1 MASPYDRSLGFRYAI
16 LLLACALLIWIVVSP
31 WLQWWVGMG
40 IGNLLLEQEDELA
53 AWDAVRARGVLLLL
67 YAWVFTF
74 GATIGSFL
82 NVVIWRMP
90 RGESVAARGSRC
102 PFCCTPIRPSDNIPV
117 LGWWLLGG
125 RCRTC
130 LLPISPRYPLVEGV
144 TGLLFL
150 SLLHWMVLSGG
161 ANLPGFEEPRFV
173 VGSAI
178 MNALEPR
185 LWGQLAYWALLLC
198 LLLVWSLIAWDRQR
212 MPLKLLIFGA
222 GVGLVAPIMFPF
234 LYPWEGIPGLG
245 GDPIWG
251 EHVSALCTAILGGWA
266 GAAWGWILGI
276 ILAPKLPRTHLATL
290 PMMLC
295 VGLFLGWQASCLVA
309 GLAMFALLLGYP
321 LAKCRDEAKRQH
333 ISSLLLLLAAWIW
346 MLNGPRLETLGGAS
360 LGQIAVAASLVAV
373 VSAAIVRWLGGEK
386 PMNLDRFRSES
397 ARITATPAPALAPTA
412 PGQEN

>member
-31 WLQWWVGMG
+31 WLTWWVAMQGEN
-40 IGNLLLEQEDELA
+40 ILVEQEDGLA
-53 AWDAVRARGVLLLL
+53 ALDDVRARGVLLLL

-102 PFCCTPIRPSDNIPV
+102 PFCCTPIRPSDNVPV

-130 LLPISPRYPLVEGV
+130 LLRISPRYPLVEGL

-161 ANLPGFEEPRFV
+161 ANLPGYEEARNS
-173 VGSAI
+173 VGGPI
-178 MNALEPR
+178 MNALEPQ
-185 LWGQLAYWALLLC
+185 LWGQLAYWALLLA
-198 LLLVWSLIAWDRQR
+198 LMLVWSLIAWDRQR
-212 MPLKLLIFGA
+212 MPLKLLVFGA
-222 GVGLVAPIMFPF
+222 GIGLVAPLMFPF
-234 LYPWEGIPGLG
+234 LYPWEGIPGVR

-251 EHVSALCTAILGGWA
+251 EYVSALCTAILGGWA
-266 GAAWGWILGI
+266 GGAWGWVLGI
-276 ILAPKLPRTHLATL
+276 LLAPKLPRTHLATL

-309 GLAMFALLLGYP
+309 GLAMVLLVVAWPIAKRRLSGNPHQLAALLLLPSAWGMM
-321 LAKCRDEAKRQH
+321 LAWHLFD
-333 ISSLLLLLAAWIW
+333 SNLP
-346 MLNGPRLETLGGAS
+346 GTP
-360 LGQIAVAASLVAV
+360 GQIALVASLVAV
-373 VSAAIVRWLGGEK
+373 ACTSLVRWSSGENQV
-386 PMNLDRFRSES
+386 NLDRFRSES
-397 ARITATPAPALAPTA
+397 ARITATGGQPLAPAL